1 MFQTKLISIALPRPA
16 HGLRLLA
23 IGLALQL
30 LAATAACAST
40 LPLLFNGY
48 YAVTNSVFV
57 DPADPAH
64 LQIRVGGGG
73 GASQI
78 GKFSISTTDQT
89 LDFATG
95 VQTGTINMEDS
106 DGNRLTGIYSG
117 PSAQEPDG
125 RVTFGGE
132 IVFHGGTG
140 PYAKASG
147 SVRVDGWARVN
158 PETSTGIA
166 LVTFKGWL
174 RGADL
179 KPSKCFSVVESLD
192 ARVSNPTFTAVGE
205 GFATR
210 IGRFR
215 DENATVASP
224 FNGFVGIVGGK
235 FTALYPF
242 DSVWTTPG
250 GDQLFLTAV
259 ETVSFATIL
268 LPDGTPVP
276 DITQPS
282 RAKLYQTIVG
292 GTRRFAGAEGVVF
305 GNALFTPTGND
316 ENGALVIDGRW
327 CGSGA
332 IMQRR

>member
-1 MFQTKLISIALPRPA
+1 MFTTLRRPSTT
-16 HGLRLLA
+16 LRIMLQ
-23 IGLALQL
+23 GLAC
-30 LAATAACAST
+30 ATAAFLATTTAQASH
-40 LPLLFNGY
+40 LPLLFKGY

-106 DGNRLTGIYSG
+106 DGNKLTGIYSG

-125 RVTFGGE
+125 RFTLGGE
-132 IVFHGGTG
+132 IVFNGGTG
-140 PYAKASG
+140 PYVNASG

-158 PETSTGIA
+158 PETSTGIG

-174 RGADL
+174 RGAEV
-179 KPSKCFSVVESLD
+179 KPSIPFAAVESLD
-192 ARVSNPTFTAVGE
+192 AVVTNPTFVADGN

-210 IGRFR
+210 IGRFQNH
-215 DENATVASP
+215 DATVESP
-224 FNGFVGIVGGK
+224 FNGFVGIVNGK
-235 FTALYPF
+235 FTAIYAF

-259 ETVSFATIL
+259 ETVSFVTIL

-276 DITQPS
+276 DITQTS
-282 RAKLYQTIVG
+282 EAKIYQTIVG
-292 GTRRFAGAEGVVF
+292 GTGRYAGFEGVLF
-305 GNALFTPTGND
+305 ANATFKPAGFND
-316 ENGALVIDGRW
+316 AGGLIVDGHW

-332 IMQRR
+332 LTTSR